1 MSDRI
6 ARGKAIFERALGY
19 APTGF
24 RGPCLSMSA
33 NTYQA
38 LANHGFVWSS
48 NEVVNPM
55 GWRYINKDYDAG
67 EPWQPNVPP
76 HPYRYTAGIIEIPM
90 VSEYTWYLTP
100 EDMDRLWDDPDF
112 CRLLMARSRADDG
125 LDLLDNL
132 GTQEL
137 LEYFQE
143 VDRELQ

>member
-1 MSDRI
+1 
-6 ARGKAIFERALGY
+6 
-19 APTGF
+19 
-24 RGPCLSMSA
+24 MSA

-48 NEVVNPM
+48 NEVVTPM

-100 EDMDRLWDDPDF
+100 EDMDRHYDLIRSDF
-112 CRLLMARSRADDG
+112 DRVRAVGGTFLTLSHYYAMTGEWTTGLRVYERLFEYARSLGDVRFVTVSRLLDAYGVPD
-125 LDLLDNL
+125 
-132 GTQEL
+132 
-137 LEYFQE
+137 
-143 VDRELQ
+143 